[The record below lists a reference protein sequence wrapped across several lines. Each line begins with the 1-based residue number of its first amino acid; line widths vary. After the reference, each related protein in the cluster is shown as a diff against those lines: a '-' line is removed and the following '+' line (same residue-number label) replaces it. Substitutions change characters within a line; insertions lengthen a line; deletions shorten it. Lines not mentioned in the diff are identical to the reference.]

1 MSNSADIRYDR
12 SVVIPTLL
20 GILSLAVVLQWDVS
34 SRQLLLFLIAAALG
48 VSLFHAAFGF
58 AGGWRRFL
66 RERRSAAI
74 RAQLVLLA
82 LASTAFFP
90 LLAGV
95 LPGVSVQGAYAPA
108 GVSVLL
114 GAFLF
119 GIGMQLGSGCGS
131 GTLYTVGGGQ
141 VRMLIT
147 LSFFIVGAVVGSVHL
162 PWWLKLPSLGSVSLP
177 ASVGWQG
184 ALLLQLFILVL
195 LYVLVAG
202 SERRRFGQLDAI
214 AGVKQQQS
222 MRRRILFGPW
232 PLLWGALSL
241 ALLSLATL
249 LVAGHPWSIT
259 FAFGLWGTKI
269 WSALGGDISTWSYWT
284 GGYPALAL
292 QRSVLADATSVMDFG
307 ILLGALLAAGL
318 SGSFAPADRVRGLD
332 MLTAVVGGLLL
343 GYGARLA
350 FGCNIGG
357 LLAGIASGSLH
368 GWLWLVAGFAGTML
382 GVRLRILLG
391 VDPPVGSGH

>member
-66 RERRSAAI
+66 RARRSAAI

-108 GVSVLL
+108 GVSVLF

-147 LSFFIVGAVVGSVHL
+147 MSFFILGGVVGCLQKTRWV
-162 PWWLKLPSLGSVSLP
+162 KLP
-177 ASVGWQG
+177 
-184 ALLLQLFILVL
+184 
-195 LYVLVAG
+195 
-202 SERRRFGQLDAI
+202 
-214 AGVKQQQS
+214 
-222 MRRRILFGPW
+222 
-232 PLLWGALSL
+232 
-241 ALLSLATL
+241 
-249 LVAGHPWSIT
+249 
-259 FAFGLWGTKI
+259 
-269 WSALGGDISTWSYWT
+269 
-284 GGYPALAL
+284 
-292 QRSVLADATSVMDFG
+292 
-307 ILLGALLAAGL
+307 
-318 SGSFAPADRVRGLD
+318 
-332 MLTAVVGGLLL
+332 
-343 GYGARLA
+343 
-350 FGCNIGG
+350 
-357 LLAGIASGSLH
+357 
-368 GWLWLVAGFAGTML
+368 
-382 GVRLRILLG
+382 
-391 VDPPVGSGH
+391 

>member
-82 LASTAFFP
+82 LASTAFLP

-177 ASVGWQG
+177 ASIGWQG

-202 SERRRFGQLDAI
+202 SERRRFGQLEAI

-222 MRRRILFGPW
+222 MPQRILFGPW

-269 WSALGGDISTWSYWT
+269 WSALGGGDQ
-284 GGYPALAL
+284 GVGRVGPAPRPATESRHGSATVAL
-292 QRSVLADATSVMDFG
+292 QTETEEPG
-307 ILLGALLAAGL
+307 T
-318 SGSFAPADRVRGLD
+318 PADEEVVDPRLDPGGDRRGDRGQLPD
-332 MLTAVVGGLLL
+332 DPVT
-343 GYGARLA
+343 
-350 FGCNIGG
+350 
-357 LLAGIASGSLH
+357 
-368 GWLWLVAGFAGTML
+368 VAGYQHRPGPMAADDVAG
-382 GVRLRILLG
+382 R
-391 VDPPVGSGH
+391 DPAQVTLIVSDPAGGDGAGAACGGAAIRVVAQQ